1 MSEAEG
7 VLMAN
12 QSVTVTFYNFADK
25 FWTAFTR
32 NLDPLYD
39 LEDKIIAALEGK
51 SVGELD
57 GHEIAI
63 DGSDGSLFLYGPD
76 ADALYAAIERP
87 LRASAV
93 TQGGHATLRYGGH
106 GEPNVM
112 EKYIEI
118 EPLTH

>member
-1 MSEAEG
+1 
-7 VLMAN
+7 MAN
-12 QSVTVTFYNFADK
+12 HSVTVTFYDFADK

-32 NLDPLYD
+32 NLDPLYE
-39 LEDKIIAALEGK
+39 LEDEILAALEGK

-63 DGSDGSLFLYGPD
+63 DGSDGCLFLYGPD

-87 LRASAV
+87 LRVSAV
-93 TQGGHATLRYGGH
+93 TRGGHATLRYGGNS
-106 GEPNVM
+106 EPNVM

-118 EPLTH
+118 EPLAH

>member
-1 MSEAEG
+1 MS
-7 VLMAN
+7 N
-12 QSVTVTFYNFADK
+12 HSVIVTFYGFADK
-25 FWTAFTR
+25 FWTAFSR

-39 LEDKIIAALEGK
+39 LEDQIIAALKDK

-57 GHEIAI
+57 GHEIAV
-63 DGSDGSLFLYGPD
+63 DGSDGCLFLFGPD

-87 LRASAV
+87 LRASLV
-93 TQGGHATLRYGGH
+93 TRGGHATLRYGGH

-118 EPLTH
+118 EPLAH